1 MSVCLCELLQI
12 LAMLFNVRQAGDTFA
27 SLVVDVLDQ
36 LDMNLDGKIG
46 IKEFTDHA
54 FRNKILVECLERAFA
69 VRVPMS
75 VAATSLA

>member
-1 MSVCLCELLQI
+1 
-12 LAMLFNVRQAGDTFA
+12 
-27 SLVVDVLDQ
+27 
-36 LDMNLDGKIG
+36 MNLDGKIG